1 MRECMKFSMFLFA
14 AFLCVAPVAHAAD
27 APGHTVKFRVV
38 AIAEDVKNNDTH
50 DQFVTAA
57 KVQLAQL
64 AAENNFAVDYIAN
77 TDQINDAFLARYRLF
92 IQLNYPPYR
101 WTPTAKEAF
110 ERYITRGVGG
120 WVGFHHAMLL
130 GDFDGYPMWPWYSH
144 FMGDIRYTSYIAQ
157 FAAATVKI
165 DDQSHPVMKG
175 LPSSF
180 VIDKEEWYTWSQ
192 SNRSKTRVLASV
204 DESSYKPHS
213 MITMGDHPVIWSNE
227 HMKARNVYIFM
238 GHHPG
243 LFDNKYYTQIF
254 KNAVLWAAGVS

>member
-1 MRECMKFSMFLFA
+1 MRFCFLFCLV
-14 AFLCVAPVAHAAD
+14 FSGLVARAAD
-27 APGHTVKFRVV
+27 APGHPVKFRVV
-38 AIAEDVKNNDTH
+38 AIAEDVKNNDSH
-50 DQFVTAA
+50 DEFVKAA

-77 TDQINDAFLARYRLF
+77 TDQINDAFLKKYRLF

-101 WTPTAKEAF
+101 WTDTAKASF
-110 ERYITRGVGG
+110 QRYIEQGWGG

-130 GDFDGYPMWPWYSH
+130 GDFDGYPMWPWWSH

-165 DDQSHPVMKG
+165 DDTSHPVMKG
-175 LPSSF
+175 IPSSF

-192 SNRSKTRVLASV
+192 SNRAKVHVLATV
-204 DESSYKPHS
+204 DESTYKPHS

-243 LFDNKYYTQIF
+243 LFENKYYTQIF
-254 KNAVLWAAGVS
+254 RNAVLWSAGQ